1 MFRFYL
7 VLIILSVSVFP
18 EDQEISKLF
27 SDKGISGTIVIAS
40 LDGKTEYIHNDARSQ
55 KRILPASTFKIPNTL
70 IALEEGIVKT
80 DSQVIA
86 WDSVKRE
93 LPEWNKNQ
101 TLKTAFQYS
110 CVWVYQRFA
119 GQIGTEKYR
128 RYLEKLDYGNK
139 HIDTNVTTFWLEGN
153 FGISAQEQVGFLRK
167 LVLGNLPFAKSN
179 MALLKKIMV
188 VEENGDYVLRAKT
201 GWTARVTPQYGWF
214 VGYVETKKATWLF
227 ATNID
232 IKNQQDL
239 VFRKDLTMAALKA
252 KKIIQ

>member
-1 MFRFYL
+1 MFRFIL
-7 VLIILSVSVFP
+7 VLVTLSLSIFP

-27 SDKGISGTIVIAS
+27 SDKGITGTIVIAS
-40 LDGKTEYIHNDARSQ
+40 LDGKAEYIHNNARSQ
-55 KRILPASTFKIPNTL
+55 KRTLPASTFKIPHTL
-70 IALEEGIVKT
+70 IALEEGAVKT

-86 WDSVKRE
+86 WDGIKRE

-119 GQIGTEKYR
+119 GQIGINKYR
-128 RYLEKLDYGNK
+128 QYLEKLDYGNK

-167 LVLGNLPFAKSN
+167 LVLGNLPFLKSN
-179 MALLKKIMV
+179 IDLLKKIMI
-188 VEENGDYVLRAKT
+188 VEETGDYVLRVKT
-201 GWTARVTPQYGWF
+201 GWTARVTPQYGWY
-214 VGYVETKKATWLF
+214 VSYVETKKATWLF

-252 KKIIQ
+252 KKII

>member
-1 MFRFYL
+1 MFRFFL

-27 SDKGISGTIVIAS
+27 TDKGISGTIVIAS
-40 LDGKTEYIHNDARSQ
+40 LDGKTKYIHNDTRSQ

-70 IALEEGIVKT
+70 IALEESVVKT

-86 WDSVKRE
+86 WDGVKRE

-110 CVWVYQRFA
+110 CVWVYQYFA
-119 GQIGTEKYR
+119 GRIGINKYR
-128 RYLEKLDYGNK
+128 YYLEKLNYGNK

-153 FGISAQEQVGFLRK
+153 FGISAQEQVGLLRK

-179 MALLKKIMV
+179 LDILKKIMI
-188 VEENGDYVLRAKT
+188 VEETNDYILRAKT
-201 GWTARVTPQYGWF
+201 GWTARVTPQYGWY
-214 VGYVETKKATWLF
+214 VGYLETKKATWLF
-227 ATNID
+227 ATNIN

>member
-1 MFRFYL
+1 MFRFFL

-18 EDQEISKLF
+18 EEREISKLF

-40 LDGKTEYIHNDARSQ
+40 LNGKTEYIHNDTRSQ

-80 DSQVIA
+80 DSQIIT

-93 LPEWNKNQ
+93 LPEWNQNQ

-128 RYLEKLDYGNK
+128 HYLEKLDYGNK
-139 HIDTNVTTFWLEGN
+139 HIDTNLTTFWLEGN

-179 MALLKKIMV
+179 MDLLKKIMI
-188 VEENGDYVLRAKT
+188 VEETNDYILRAKT

-227 ATNID
+227 ATNLD

-239 VFRKDLTMAALKA
+239 VFRKDLTMAALKV